1 MTDASSSAAIAR
13 EAEAAA
19 NEAARDARAEVY
31 ERKGMPA
38 EAEVKAPPAKEKSR
52 KDKRAAKDSQK
63 AEPGWMKF
71 VVNVWI
77 TNLNSVEFGVY
88 KHQRNRAKSRQFTKD
103 MDVFAEVIENGER
116 TGLLAYREDL
126 WKGKEGTDKRLVV
139 KLFSENLNWR
149 ATMDLMLARSLAQ
162 TFGARGLPVT
172 TYSINTNDDNY
183 VVYVE
188 RSANKWPLLPEYF
201 SFFLI
206 DDQGNPDFYFLR
218 RDVINIGGDYT
229 LYNQNNEIV
238 GHLDGH
244 VLTLGGFWTCY
255 LKEGVGDRR
264 LMTVM
269 KMLASMILFNG
280 GCRRHIKRLYQ
291 DIRDGRVE
299 ATIERAENDLYMN
312 PRRVR

>member
-1 MTDASSSAAIAR
+1 MATATALER
-13 EAEAAA
+13 EANAAA

-31 ERKGMPA
+31 ERAGA
-38 EAEVKAPPAKEKSR
+38 EEPKTKKPTR
-52 KDKRAAKDSQK
+52 KDKRMAKASQS
-63 AEPGWMKF
+63 GDGFLKF
-71 VVNVWI
+71 VVNVWV
-77 TNLNSVEFGVY
+77 TNFNSVEFGIY
-88 KHQRNRAKSRQFTKD
+88 KHSRNRAKSRQFTKD

-116 TGLLAYREDL
+116 TGLLSYREDL
-126 WKGKEGTDKRLVV
+126 WKDKEGTDKRLVM
-139 KLFSENLNWR
+139 KLFSETLNWR

-206 DDQGNPDFYFLR
+206 DKDGNPDFYVLR

-229 LYNQNNEIV
+229 LYNQKDEIV
-238 GHLDGH
+238 GHLDGRII
-244 VLTLGGFWTCY
+244 TLGGYWTGY
-255 LKEGVGDRR
+255 LKEDIADKR
-264 LMTVM
+264 LLNVM
-269 KMLASMILFNG
+269 KLLAGMILFNG
-280 GCRRHIKRLYQ
+280 SCRRHIKALYR

-299 ATIERAENDLYMN
+299 ATIERQEHDLYMN

>member
-1 MTDASSSAAIAR
+1 MTASAATLAR
-13 EAEAAA
+13 EADAAA
-19 NEAARDARAEVY
+19 NDAARDARAEVY
-31 ERKGMPA
+31 ERAGVEEPKTS
-38 EAEVKAPPAKEKSR
+38 AKPTR
-52 KDKRAAKDSQK
+52 KDKRMAKASQSG
-63 AEPGWMKF
+63 EGFLKF
-71 VVNVWI
+71 VVNVWV
-77 TNLNSVEFGVY
+77 TNFNSVEFGFY
-88 KHQRNRAKSRQFTKD
+88 KHARNRAKSRQFTKD

-116 TGLLAYREDL
+116 TGLLSYREDL
-126 WKGKEGTDKRLVV
+126 WKDKEGTDKRLVV
-139 KLFSENLNWR
+139 KLFSETLNWR

-206 DDQGNPDFYFLR
+206 DKDGNPDFYILR

-229 LYNQNNEIV
+229 LYNQKDEIV
-238 GHLDGH
+238 GHLDGRII
-244 VLTLGGFWTCY
+244 TLGGYWTGY
-255 LKEGVGDRR
+255 LKEDIADKR
-264 LMTVM
+264 LLNVM
-269 KMLASMILFNG
+269 KLLAGMILFNG
-280 GCRRHIKRLYQ
+280 SCRRHIKALYR

-299 ATIERAENDLYMN
+299 ATIERQEHDLYMN

>member
-1 MTDASSSAAIAR
+1 MTASAATLAR
-13 EAEAAA
+13 EADAAA
-19 NEAARDARAEVY
+19 NDAARDARAEVY
-31 ERKGMPA
+31 ERAGVEEPKTN
-38 EAEVKAPPAKEKSR
+38 AKPTR
-52 KDKRAAKDSQK
+52 KDKRMAKASQSG
-63 AEPGWMKF
+63 EGFLKF
-71 VVNVWI
+71 VVNVWV
-77 TNLNSVEFGVY
+77 TNFNSVEFGFY
-88 KHQRNRAKSRQFTKD
+88 KHARNRAKSRQFTKD

-116 TGLLAYREDL
+116 TGLLSYREDL
-126 WKGKEGTDKRLVV
+126 WKDKEGTDKRLVV
-139 KLFSENLNWR
+139 KLFSETLNWR

-206 DDQGNPDFYFLR
+206 DKDGNPDFYILR

-229 LYNQNNEIV
+229 LYNQKDEIV
-238 GHLDGH
+238 GHLDGRII
-244 VLTLGGFWTCY
+244 TLGGYWTGY
-255 LKEGVGDRR
+255 LKEDIADKR
-264 LMTVM
+264 LLNVM
-269 KMLASMILFNG
+269 KLLAGMILFNG
-280 GCRRHIKRLYQ
+280 SCRRHIKALYR

-299 ATIERAENDLYMN
+299 ATIERQEHDLYMN

>member
-1 MTDASSSAAIAR
+1 MATASVLAQ
-13 EAEAAA
+13 EADAAA

-31 ERKGMPA
+31 ERAGVEEP
-38 EAEVKAPPAKEKSR
+38 KAPAKPTRKEKR
-52 KDKRAAKDSQK
+52 MAKASKSGD
-63 AEPGWMKF
+63 GWLRF
-71 VVNVWI
+71 VVNVWV
-77 TNLNSVEFGVY
+77 TNFNSVEFGIY
-88 KHQRNRAKSRQFTKD
+88 KHSRNRAKSRQFSKD
-103 MDVFAEVIENGER
+103 MDVFAEIIENGER
-116 TGLLAYREDL
+116 TGLLSYREDL
-126 WKGKEGTDKRLVV
+126 WKDKEGTDKRLVM

-162 TFGARGLPVT
+162 TFGARGLPIT

-206 DDQGNPDFYFLR
+206 DKDGNPDFYILR

-229 LYNQNNEIV
+229 LYNQKNEIV
-238 GHLDGH
+238 GHLDGR
-244 VLTLGGFWTCY
+244 VITLGGYWAGY
-255 LKEGVGDRR
+255 LKEDIADKR
-264 LMTVM
+264 LLNVM
-269 KMLASMILFNG
+269 KLLAGMILFNG
-280 GCRRHIKRLYQ
+280 SCRRHIKSLYH

-299 ATIERAENDLYMN
+299 ATIERQETDLYMN

>member
-1 MTDASSSAAIAR
+1 MAASAATLNR
-13 EAEAAA
+13 EANAAA
-19 NEAARDARAEVY
+19 NEAAREARAEVY
-31 ERKGMPA
+31 ERAG
-38 EAEVKAPPAKEKSR
+38 VKEPPAAKKSTRKEKR
-52 KDKRAAKDSQK
+52 MAKASK
-63 AEPGWMKF
+63 AQDGWIKF
-71 VVNVWI
+71 VVNVWV
-77 TNLNSVEFGVY
+77 TNFNSVEFGIY
-88 KHQRNRAKSRQFTKD
+88 KHSRNRAKSRQFSKD
-103 MDVFAEVIENGER
+103 MDVFAEIIEDGER
-116 TGLLAYREDL
+116 TGLLSYREDL
-126 WKGKEGTDKRLVV
+126 WKEKDGTDRRLVM

-206 DDQGNPDFYFLR
+206 DKEGNPDFYILR

-229 LYNQNNEIV
+229 LYNQKDEVV
-238 GHLDGH
+238 GHLDGRII
-244 VLTLGGFWTCY
+244 TLGGYWTGY
-255 LKEGVGDRR
+255 LKQDVADKR
-264 LMTVM
+264 LLNVM
-269 KMLASMILFNG
+269 KLLAGMILFNG
-280 GCRRHIKRLYQ
+280 PCRRHIKALYR

-299 ATIERAENDLYMN
+299 ATIERQETDLYMN

>member
-1 MTDASSSAAIAR
+1 MATAAALAR
-13 EAEAAA
+13 EADAAA

-31 ERKGMPA
+31 ERAGL
-38 EAEVKAPPAKEKSR
+38 EAPEVKSKSTR
-52 KDKRAAKDSQK
+52 KDKRMAKSSQSG
-63 AEPGWMKF
+63 EGFLRF

-88 KHQRNRAKSRQFTKD
+88 KHSRNRAQSRQFTKD
-103 MDVFAEVIENGER
+103 MDVFAEIIENGER
-116 TGLLAYREDL
+116 TGLLSYREDL
-126 WKGKEGTDKRLVV
+126 WKDKDGTDKRLVM
-139 KLFSENLNWR
+139 KLFSETLNWR

-162 TFGARGLPVT
+162 TFGARGIPIT

-206 DDQGNPDFYFLR
+206 DKDGNPDFYILR

-229 LYNQNNEIV
+229 LYNQKDEIV
-238 GHLDGH
+238 GHLDGRI
-244 VLTLGGFWTCY
+244 LTLGGYWTGY
-255 LKEGVGDRR
+255 LKESIADKR
-264 LMTVM
+264 LLNVM
-269 KMLASMILFNG
+269 KLLVGMILFNG
-280 GCRRHIKRLYQ
+280 SCRRHIKALYR

-299 ATIERAENDLYMN
+299 ATIERQETDLYMN